1 MAMGKKR
8 LPNIVQLVLLTT
20 AALSIAV
27 GAGKLPVADTLGLR
41 LMSVAITFYSG
52 FLLGRATENW
62 ILMKKHRDTILKEGI
77 YAEQSHPIYLG
88 TFMLFAGLALLF
100 RSTWGLVFATLWG
113 LFLTYQSIKE
123 GREVR
128 KLEKKSETTNRQ
140 KR

>member
-20 AALSIAV
+20 AALSIVV